1 LDVGPVAVGRGPEN
15 VADSGDVMSLN
26 LLGSES
32 SDLGDEELL
41 DAVSGFE
48 RADDLRRSFLFAAR
62 C

>member
-1 LDVGPVAVGRGPEN
+1 
-15 VADSGDVMSLN
+15 MSLN